1 MLFGPQA
8 QSTPLAALVFT
19 VSFHTSLQPVPPLHS
34 RERLGKRLGK
44 RLMAGVCFLM
54 ACAALCGRHCGVCSA
69 ANAMAHASGLW
80 AWRVLALAWRV
91 LALAWQVLSTWQ
103 VRWQE
108 LVRRPRGHAM
118 REFFEFK

>member
-1 MLFGPQA
+1 
-8 QSTPLAALVFT
+8 
-19 VSFHTSLQPVPPLHS
+19 
-34 RERLGKRLGK
+34 
-44 RLMAGVCFLM
+44 M
-54 ACAALCGRHCGVCSA
+54 ACAPWQVPAL
-69 ANAMAHASGLW
+69 

-91 LALAWQVLSTWQ
+91 LALAWQVLCTWQ